1 MRPTR
6 VEIDL
11 DSIAYN
17 IHQIRKKVGNK
28 TKTMAVMK
36 ANAYGHGAVEVAKVA
51 IDAGAQWL
59 AVALVEEGIQLR
71 EAGIQ
76 SPILILG
83 STPPDQ
89 VHEVIKY
96 NLSQTVCSR
105 ELIETL
111 SNEAQSWN
119 QTAKVHIKV
128 DTGLGRLGIFPE
140 EVAAFVKESSCL
152 EGIEIEGIFTHFSV
166 ADEDKAFTE
175 LQIKKFKEVIS
186 NLERE
191 KIHIP
196 LKHAANSAAVV
207 GFASSYFN
215 LVRPGIILYGLY
227 PSPEM
232 NRTIPLKPA
241 MSFKTKITYLK
252 RVPAGYSLSYDRTFT
267 TKRKSLI
274 AILPVGYA
282 DGYPRA
288 LSNKGEVLIKG
299 KRAPVVGMICMDMT
313 LVDVT
318 HIPDVKVGDEVVLFG
333 KQNGAQISADE
344 IASKSG
350 LINYEILC
358 GISKRVP
365 VESSSYSCWSK
376 GAGRKRP

>member
-344 IASKSG
+344 IASKSD

-365 VESSSYSCWSK
+365 RIY
-376 GAGRKRP
+376 KRRDGGNK

>member
-28 TKTMAVMK
+28 TKIMAVMK

-59 AVALVEEGIQLR
+59 AVALVEEAIQLR

-267 TKRKSLI
+267 TERKSLI

-318 HIPDVKVGDEVVLFG
+318 HIPDVKIGDEVVLFG

-344 IASKSG
+344 IASKSD

-365 VESSSYSCWSK
+365 RIY
-376 GAGRKRP
+376 KRRDGGNK

>member
-28 TKTMAVMK
+28 TKIMAVMK

-59 AVALVEEGIQLR
+59 AVALVEEAIQLR

-344 IASKSG
+344 IASKSD

-365 VESSSYSCWSK
+365 RIY
-376 GAGRKRP
+376 KRRDGGNK

>member
-28 TKTMAVMK
+28 TKIMAVMK

-59 AVALVEEGIQLR
+59 AVALVEEAIQLR

-365 VESSSYSCWSK
+365 RIY
-376 GAGRKRP
+376 KRRDGGNK

>member
-215 LVRPGIILYGLY
+215 LVRPG
-227 PSPEM
+227 EM

-267 TKRKSLI
+267 TERKSLI

-318 HIPDVKVGDEVVLFG
+318 HIPDVKIGDEVVLFG

-344 IASKSG
+344 IASKSD

-365 VESSSYSCWSK
+365 RIY
-376 GAGRKRP
+376 KRRDGGNK

>member
-28 TKTMAVMK
+28 TKIMAVMK

-59 AVALVEEGIQLR
+59 AVALVEEAIQLR

-140 EVAAFVKESSCL
+140 EVAAFVKESTCL

-267 TKRKSLI
+267 TERKSLI

-318 HIPDVKVGDEVVLFG
+318 HIPDVKIGDEVVLFG

-344 IASKSG
+344 IASKSD

-365 VESSSYSCWSK
+365 RIY
-376 GAGRKRP
+376 KRRDGGNK

>member
-227 PSPEM
+227 PSPEI

-365 VESSSYSCWSK
+365 RIY
-376 GAGRKRP
+376 KRRDGGNK

>member
-365 VESSSYSCWSK
+365 RIY
-376 GAGRKRP
+376 KRRDGGNK

>member
-28 TKTMAVMK
+28 TKIMAVMK

-227 PSPEM
+227 PSPEI

-344 IASKSG
+344 IASKSD

-365 VESSSYSCWSK
+365 RIY
-376 GAGRKRP
+376 KRRDGGNK